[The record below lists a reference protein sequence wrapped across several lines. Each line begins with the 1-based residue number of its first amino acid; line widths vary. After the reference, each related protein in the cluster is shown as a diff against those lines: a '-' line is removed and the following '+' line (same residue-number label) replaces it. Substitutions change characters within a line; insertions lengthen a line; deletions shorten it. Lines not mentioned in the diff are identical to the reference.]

1 MPDSFS
7 TLLTEG
13 CILAGAN
20 VPDPDNRTTVDD
32 RVPDHE
38 GRSLDGAAGVEAGML
53 AVKLLVPRPPQHV
66 VVRPHLFGLL
76 DDGVEGPLT
85 LVAAQ
90 PGSGKTVLLSSWIT
104 APARPVPV
112 AWLTLDAGDDDP
124 ATFWRHMLAAV
135 RPVAGAA
142 ASPPGS
148 GDDPGQSSSD
158 VLLTHL
164 IGVLDELP
172 DPVILVLDDFHFITA
187 TSVLDGMG
195 TLLRY
200 APRQLRLVISTRADP
215 ALPMLPRLRVS
226 GGMTEVRAAD
236 LAFSLE
242 DAATLFSW
250 HDVTLSDEHLAMVHS
265 RTEGWAAGLR
275 LAAMS
280 LQARAD
286 QADAVATFAGTD
298 RAISDYLAAEVLD
311 QQPPGIRSFLL
322 RTSVVRRLNADLANA
337 LTGRTDG
344 QQTLAQLERDNGLV
358 VPLGSDR
365 VWYRY
370 QHLFAEVLG
379 YELRREAPAEIGP
392 LHMRAAAWYSDHA
405 FPVEAARH
413 ALEAEEWTEG
423 ADLILDHGLD
433 MAMSGDT
440 ATIRELV
447 EQLPEDIVRNSPQL
461 TALLAFDSLDVLDV
475 EQANAFFDLLRQQQD
490 VVSDDRRHEFAL
502 LLAYLRLTIAER
514 FGALE
519 ELRAAGRELLASQ
532 ARSGAH
538 VVGRIRD
545 RELRAVALA
554 DLALA
559 ELWTGQL
566 ATVDARLHEAHL
578 RAEQARP
585 RLHGVRLQSLSH
597 LSLLQAGRGEL
608 RAAARTAG
616 TALDQASELG
626 LAERH
631 ETAGARLA
639 LAFVS
644 IEWNDLTSAARHLST
659 ARVASDASPWQ
670 PLRFAV
676 ALLHAWLCLAEEDPE
691 RGLAVLEA
699 GRLGDAALPPSPW
712 LQRWA
717 DVTAAQLHVAAGDF
731 VAARSAVERLEVG
744 AVAGVPWAAPV
755 ALAMAALE
763 LADGDPTTALDAVLP
778 LVDGSA
784 HALPGPLIS
793 AHLLTA
799 RAAHAVGDAQLER
812 RSVEQALTLGEGER
826 FRQRFTLPGIRPL
839 LVSHFE
845 QMTSHRPFIAQL
857 LDAWSRTPAPRE
869 VAALHAVE
877 SLSERE
883 RIVLRYLPSRL
894 SAGEI
899 AGELYV
905 SVHTVKTHMRHIYR
919 KLGAT
924 SRREAVD
931 RARALDLL

>member
-1 MPDSFS
+1 M
-7 TLLTEG
+7 
-13 CILAGAN
+13 AGAN
-20 VPDPDNRTTVDD
+20 VPNPHDRTTVDD
-32 RVPDHE
+32 LVPDHE
-38 GRSLDGAAGVEAGML
+38 GRLSDVSAGVEAGML
-53 AVKLLVPRPPQHV
+53 AIKLLVPRSPQHM

-76 DDGVEGPLT
+76 DDGVRGPVT

-90 PGSGKTVLLSSWIT
+90 PGAGKTVLLSSWIT
-104 APARPVPV
+104 AVDRPVPV
-112 AWLTLDAGDDDP
+112 AWLTLDAGDNDP
-124 ATFWRHMLAAV
+124 AKFWRHVLAAV
-135 RPVAGAA
+135 RPVAGPA
-142 ASPPGS
+142 ASARGS
-148 GDDPGQSSSD
+148 GDDPGPPGSD
-158 VLLTHL
+158 ALLAHL
-164 IGVLDELP
+164 IRVLDDLP
-172 DPVILVLDDFHFITA
+172 TPVVLVLDDFHFITA

-200 APRQLRLVISTRADP
+200 APRQLRLIISTRADP

-242 DAATLFSW
+242 DAATLFTW

-286 QADAVATFAGTD
+286 RADAVATFAGTD

-311 QQPPGIRSFLL
+311 QQPPHIRRFLL
-322 RTSVVRRLNADLANA
+322 RTSVVQRLNADLANA

-344 QQTLAQLERDNGLV
+344 QQTLARLERDNGFV

-365 VWYRY
+365 IWYRY

-392 LHMRAAAWYSDHA
+392 LHMQAAAWYADHE

-413 ALEAEEWTEG
+413 ALEAQEWTEG
-423 ADLILDHGLD
+423 ADLIVDHGLN
-433 MAMSGDT
+433 MAMSGET

-447 EQLPEDIVRNSPQL
+447 EQLPEDIVRDSPQL
-461 TALLAFDSLDVLDV
+461 TALLAFDSLDLLDA
-475 EQANAFFDLLRQQQD
+475 EQANAFLDLLRQQQD
-490 VVSDDRRHEFAL
+490 VVSDDRRHDFAL

-519 ELRAAGRELLASQ
+519 EVRAAGREVLASQ
-532 ARSGAH
+532 ASSGAH

-545 RELRAVALA
+545 RELWAVALA

-566 ATVDARLHEAHL
+566 ATVDARLHEAQL
-578 RAEQARP
+578 RAGQA

-644 IEWNDLTSAARHLST
+644 LEWNDLTSAARHLST

-670 PLRFAV
+670 PLRFSA
-676 ALLHAWLCLAEEDPE
+676 AIIHAWLCLAEDDPE
-691 RGLAVLEA
+691 HGLAVLEA
-699 GRLGDAALPPSPW
+699 ERLEGTAPPPW

-717 DVTAAQLHVAAGDF
+717 DLTAVQLRVAAGDLA
-731 VAARSAVERLEVG
+731 AARSAVERLDVG
-744 AVAGVPWAAPV
+744 AVVDVPWFAPV
-755 ALAMAALE
+755 TLAVADLE

-778 LVDGSA
+778 LVDGSGQT
-784 HALPGPLIS
+784 LPGPLIS
-793 AHLLTA
+793 AQLLTA
-799 RAAHAVGDAQLER
+799 RAARAVGDARLES
-812 RSVEQALTLGEGER
+812 RSVEQALNLAEGER
-826 FRQRFTLPGIRPL
+826 FRQRFVAPGIRPL
-839 LVSHFE
+839 LASHFDR
-845 QMTSHRPFIAQL
+845 MTEYRPFIAQL
-857 LDAWSRTPAPRE
+857 LDAWSRAPAARE
-869 VAALHAVE
+869 VAPLHLVE
-877 SLSERE
+877 PLSERE
-883 RIVLRYLPSRL
+883 RVVLRYLPSRL

-919 KLGAT
+919 KLRAT